1 MKPYKHQLR
10 SLDHARKTSIVFD
23 CSDPGTGKTAVRIW
37 AFEKRRKAGGG
48 AALVLAPKSLLRS
61 VWANDTRRFAP
72 GLKTAISVAGK
83 HESVFASAADIY
95 ITNHDAVKWLAK
107 QKAAFFKK
115 FSELI
120 VDESTSYKHHSSQ
133 RSKAV
138 LRIAKHFKYRT
149 CMTGTPNGNTITDVW
164 HQVAILD
171 DGKRLG
177 GSFFKFRD
185 STCHAIQQGR
195 NANAVRW
202 IDKPGAEEA
211 VFGLLSDIV
220 IRHKFEDCVDIPPNH
235 KYTIPFEMS
244 PKHRKVYDEMQQH
257 SMIAFKKSLV
267 TAVHAGALANKLL
280 QVSSGA
286 VYESPEKYHLVDT
299 GRYEMIL
306 DLIEERDHSLCLYL
320 WRHQCD
326 LLVAEAEKRGLMF
339 AVINGDTPLEERS
352 AIEARYQKG
361 EYRVLFGHPKTVAH
375 GFTFTKGTATIW
387 ASPTYDLEHFTQG
400 SKRQHRIGQTKKT
413 ETIVVVAEN
422 TLEQEVWEKML
433 MKEDRMINL
442 LDLFATL

>member
-1 MKPYKHQLR
+1 
-10 SLDHARKTSIVFD
+10 
-23 CSDPGTGKTAVRIW
+23 
-37 AFEKRRKAGGG
+37 
-48 AALVLAPKSLLRS
+48 
-61 VWANDTRRFAP
+61 
-72 GLKTAISVAGK
+72 
-83 HESVFASAADIY
+83 
-95 ITNHDAVKWLAK
+95 
-107 QKAAFFKK
+107 
-115 FSELI
+115 
-120 VDESTSYKHHSSQ
+120 
-133 RSKAV
+133 
-138 LRIAKHFKYRT
+138 
-149 CMTGTPNGNTITDVW
+149 
-164 HQVAILD
+164 
-171 DGKRLG
+171 
-177 GSFFKFRD
+177 
-185 STCHAIQQGR
+185 
-195 NANAVRW
+195 
-202 IDKPGAEEA
+202 
-211 VFGLLSDIV
+211 
-220 IRHKFEDCVDIPPNH
+220 
-235 KYTIPFEMS
+235 
-244 PKHRKVYDEMQQH
+244 
-257 SMIAFKKSLV
+257 MIAFKKSLV